1 MRDYQF
7 AEVRRDGRLTLIVLN
22 RPNVLNALHPPA
34 CHELAEIFDD
44 FAADPDQW
52 VAILSGS
59 GDRAFCAGND
69 LKYRVAG
76 EPMPRPPSG
85 FGGLTRRFDLRK
97 PVIASVGG
105 IAFGGGF
112 ELALAC
118 DLIIASER
126 AVFSLPEVKVGLAAL
141 GGGLHRLPREI
152 GLKQAMGMILTGRQV
167 PAAEGMRLGFVND
180 VVPHN
185 ELATATRRLAAEI
198 LAASPVAVRVS
209 KAVVDHG
216 LAEPGIAAAMT
227 KQDSDPAVAEMKRS
241 ADAVEG
247 PRAFAEKRAPRWQ
260 GC

>member
-1 MRDYQF
+1 MRNYQF
-7 AEVRRDGRLTLIVLN
+7 AEVERDGRLTQVVLK
-22 RPNVLNALHPPA
+22 RPDVLNALHPPA

-69 LKYRVAG
+69 LKYRVTGA
-76 EPMPRPPSG
+76 PMPRPPTG

-126 AVFSLPEVKVGLAAL
+126 AAFSLPEVKVGLAAL

-152 GLKQAMGMILTGRQV
+152 GLKQAMGLILTGRRV
-167 PAAEGMRLGFVND
+167 TAAEGMRLGFVND
-180 VVPHN
+180 VVPHDD
-185 ELATATRRLAAEI
+185 LAAATRRLAEEI
-198 LAASPVAVRVS
+198 LEASPVAVRVS
-209 KAVVDHG
+209 KAVVEQG
-216 LAEPGIAAAMT
+216 LAEPNVAAAMAN
-227 KQDSDPAVAEMKRS
+227 QDVDPAVAEMKRS
-241 ADAVEG
+241 ADAAEG

-260 GC
+260 GR